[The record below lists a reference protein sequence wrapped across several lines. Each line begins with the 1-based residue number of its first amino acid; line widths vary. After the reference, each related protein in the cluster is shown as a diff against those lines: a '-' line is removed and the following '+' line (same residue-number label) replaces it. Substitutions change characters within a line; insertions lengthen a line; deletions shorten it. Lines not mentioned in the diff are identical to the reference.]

1 VEVDVRDG
9 TRLEARLALP
19 DSAPGSPRT
28 GLVISHPHPLYGGD
42 MHNPVVVRIAEVAQA
57 LGLATLRF
65 NFRGVGASGG
75 VHGEGVAEQDDVV
88 AALEMLAG
96 RLPADGHVGLAGY
109 SFGAW
114 VSARVAAAKLALPAL
129 ALVAPPLG
137 LYDLDFLERVPAQT
151 LLVAGNR
158 DPFCP
163 VEAIERVG
171 KRLGHRV
178 EIIEGAQ
185 HFFLGQLFP
194 LGEVVERWIRAWAR
208 PSP

>member
-1 VEVDVRDG
+1 MP
-9 TRLEARLALP
+9 EA
-19 DSAPGSPRT
+19 PRA
-28 GLVISHPHPLYGGD
+28 GLVICHPHPLYGGD
-42 MHNPVVVRIAEVAQA
+42 MHNPVVVRAAEVAQS

-75 VHGEGVAEQDDVV
+75 VHGEGKAEQDDVL
-88 AALEMLAG
+88 AALETLAA
-96 RLPADGHVGLAGY
+96 RLPKDSRVAKDGRVAANVQVGLAGY
-109 SFGAW
+109 SFGSW
-114 VSARVAAAKLALPAL
+114 VSARVVAAGHEVPAL
-129 ALVAPPLG
+129 ALIAPPLG
-137 LYDLDFLERVPAQT
+137 LYDLDFLERVPTHT

-163 VEAIERVG
+163 LEAIERVG
-171 KRLGHRV
+171 KRLRRPV

-208 PSP
+208 PGA

>member
-1 VEVDVRDG
+1 VETPLEVDVRDG

-19 DSAPGSPRT
+19 DSPKA

-42 MHNPVVVRIAEVAQA
+42 MHNPVVVRVAEVAQG

-65 NFRGVGASGG
+65 NFRGVGHSGG
-75 VHGEGVAEQDDVV
+75 VHGEGVGEQDDVV

-96 RLPADGHVGLAGY
+96 LLPADKHVGLAGY

-114 VSARVAAAKLALPAL
+114 VSARVAAAKPALPAL

-171 KRLGHRV
+171 KRLGQRV

-194 LGEVVERWIRAWAR
+194 LGEVAERWIRAWAR
-208 PSP
+208 PGP